1 MPHRFHFSHVAN
13 LGGACVSVLAL
24 LLLSAC
30 SSLPDNPKFRG
41 PAQAIDG
48 TRHAQHSMLIAKR
61 TYDAVDNL
69 LEKSQVAV
77 DRSKPILV
85 ASIVSV
91 NNLEESSAL
100 GRLMTEQISGR
111 IVQLG
116 YTTIEPKL
124 RNSLAV
130 QGVGELILSRD
141 VKLLK
146 SSYTAQAVVSGTYA
160 VGVDQVHLNLKLIEL
175 TDGRIL
181 SAVDYVLPVS
191 EWTQPD
197 TKALLGK

>member
-1 MPHRFHFSHVAN
+1 MPHRFHIPHFAN

-30 SSLPDNPKFRG
+30 SSLPDNPKFLR